1 MSGKIALMVE
11 FGVKAERRQDFLA
24 LMRSHAKMTLD
35 SEPGCEQFDVLDPAA
50 HNGGGE
56 SGSVFLYELYTDQA
70 AVDAHMNS
78 ALLASTRGSYD
89 DMITTKRV
97 VWCDVG

>member
-11 FGVKAERRQDFLA
+11 FGVKPARRDDFLA

-35 SEPGCEQFDVLDPAA
+35 SEPGCEQFDVLDPTEA
-50 HNGGGE
+50 
-56 SGSVFLYELYTDQA
+56 SDSVFLYELYTDKA

-89 DMITTKRV
+89 DMITSKRV
-97 VWCDVG
+97 VWCKVT

>member
-11 FGVKAERRQDFLA
+11 FGVKAERRADFLA

-35 SEPGCEQFDVLDPAA
+35 SEPGCEKFDVLDPMEA
-50 HNGGGE
+50 
-56 SGSVFLYELYTDQA
+56 SDSVFLYELYTDKA

-89 DMITTKRV
+89 DMITSKRV
-97 VWCDVG
+97 VWCGVS

>member
-11 FGVKAERRQDFLA
+11 FGVRPERRADFLA

-35 SEPGCEQFDVLDPAA
+35 SEPGCEQFDVLDPV
-50 HNGGGE
+50 E
-56 SGSVFLYELYTDQA
+56 TSDSVFLYELYTDKA

-89 DMITTKRV
+89 DMITSKRV
-97 VWCDVG
+97 VWCGVN